1 MKVNIDKYKM
11 LYTEKEKCI
20 YSIVLSVLL
29 YFFILIM
36 FNNVPYLKDAA
47 RMVIYLIGACTI
59 ILLCQSLL
67 SIYEKSYYKIVS
79 FIYTILAMFCMFKI
93 IPIDLIHFKL
103 LLILRNSFFLNTLYA
118 RVLALGFYE
127 ILDYMNINKK
137 KIKGCILIII
147 CNVDFILNYIGIL
160 NNVEGILFFTNILT
174 LLMLYYES
182 KNFKEFKFSIGSK
195 INIISLLIYLD
206 ISIVILN
213 LLSLIM
219 LNIAGYIVLLREI
232 IVFVVYIF
240 LLFSI
245 INKLINRPYRVLFTD
260 LYKENLE
267 MDILNGKVVKK
278 NRELEF
284 SQAIIRKKEK
294 MFKTFF
300 INVPIPLVIISKN
313 GRIIFANSS
322 FQKLI
327 EEENIKNIINKKI
340 FKIIDINDNSSNVE
354 ELINKNN
361 KEINGVI
368 KCKNN
373 KKYVDIDIMEVSGE
387 DNEALLIL
395 NDVTARVKI
404 GKLRTDMENNKYQE
418 RIKSDFLSNIS
429 HDLKTPINV
438 IYSAA
443 QLVTMFIKKKDKKS
457 LEKYNMICKQNCFGL
472 IRLTNNLIDS
482 SRIYSDYLS
491 PNIQV
496 KNIVEIIEEIVMS
509 LIDYV
514 KTKNIHL
521 IFDTDEEEIYV
532 KIDEEFMQ
540 RIMINLI
547 SNSIKFTNEGGKI
560 EIIIHNEDKEVVI
573 NVKDNGVGMEE
584 EFIENAFK
592 RYAMGKNNDENN
604 QKGNGIGLFV
614 VKKLIEKQNG
624 KINIKSTINKGTDV
638 EMKFN
643 KEI

>member
-36 FNNVPYLKDAA
+36 FNNVPYLKDTA

-118 RVLALGFYE
+118 QVLALGFYE
-127 ILDYMNINKK
+127 ILDYINIKKK
-137 KIKGCILIII
+137 KIKECILIII
-147 CNVDFILNYIGIL
+147 CNVDFVLNYIGIL
-160 NNVEGILFFTNILT
+160 NNVEEILFFTNILT
-174 LLMLYYES
+174 LLILYYES

-300 INVPIPLVIISKN
+300 INVPIPLVMISKN

-340 FKIIDINDNSSNVE
+340 FKIIDINDSSSNVE

-361 KEINGVI
+361 KEINGII

-373 KKYVDIDIMEVSGE
+373 KKYVDIDIMEVSGK
-387 DNEALLIL
+387 DNEVLLIL

-443 QLVTMFIKKKDKKS
+443 QLVTMFIKKNDKKS

-573 NVKDNGVGMEE
+573 NIKDNGVGMEE

-624 KINIKSTINKGTDV
+624 KINIKSKINKGTDV